1 MMYYLTQSAIR
12 LNRVTLTLILMVVV
26 GGWVSLTRLPQ
37 DEDPGFIVRTAL
49 VTTYFPGASPERVEQ
64 LVTDRLEK
72 VIQEIAEL
80 DYVSSESRSGISIIY
95 VNIDETYKAMR
106 PIWDTLRR
114 KVNKESA
121 NLPEG
126 VVGPFVNDDFG
137 DVFGQVLALTGEGYT
152 YRELKEVADEVRDEL
167 LRIDDVAKVEIV
179 GDQKEQVFLE
189 FNSARLAR
197 YGLSP
202 LVLGQ
207 VLSQRNIIIP
217 GGALTSG
224 QERINLEPTGNYEG
238 VEEILDTVISVPGRK
253 EVVYLKDLVTIRR
266 GYEDPAKAL
275 VRFNGKP
282 ALMLAISMS
291 KGGSIITLGEKVEAF
306 RKRMESL

>member
-114 KVNKESA
+114 
-121 NLPEG
+121 
-126 VVGPFVNDDFG
+126 
-137 DVFGQVLALTGEGYT
+137 
-152 YRELKEVADEVRDEL
+152 
-167 LRIDDVAKVEIV
+167 
-179 GDQKEQVFLE
+179 
-189 FNSARLAR
+189 
-197 YGLSP
+197 
-202 LVLGQ
+202 
-207 VLSQRNIIIP
+207 
-217 GGALTSG
+217 
-224 QERINLEPTGNYEG
+224 
-238 VEEILDTVISVPGRK
+238 
-253 EVVYLKDLVTIRR
+253 
-266 GYEDPAKAL
+266 
-275 VRFNGKP
+275 
-282 ALMLAISMS
+282 
-291 KGGSIITLGEKVEAF
+291 
-306 RKRMESL
+306 